1 MSDLRESKTERVTMA
16 VTPREKKRL
25 QVVCG
30 VDDVTESDL
39 IRDLVMPH
47 VDARHAEI
55 VAAVPGLADA
65 DAA

>member
-1 MSDLRESKTERVTMA
+1 MTDIRESKTERVTMA

-30 VDDVTESDL
+30 VDDVTESDF
-39 IRDLVMPH
+39 IREIVMPA
-47 VDARHAEI
+47 VDARHAQI